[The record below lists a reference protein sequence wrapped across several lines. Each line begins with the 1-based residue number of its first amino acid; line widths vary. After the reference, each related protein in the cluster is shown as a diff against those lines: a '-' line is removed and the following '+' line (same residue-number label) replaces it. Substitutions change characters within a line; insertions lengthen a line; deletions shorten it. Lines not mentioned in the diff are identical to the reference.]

1 MRLFQE
7 LCHKRNCVNP
17 RRRGFRF
24 CMRKDCG
31 NEEKKIIDTEYMVT
45 HIKSGESDGPFA
57 TYEEAKA
64 HYDSQDIEWQLA
76 HYIEE
81 VRG

>member
-31 NEEKKIIDTEYMVT
+31 NEEKQIIDAHADE
-45 HIKSGESDGPFA
+45 IEKIL
-57 TYEEAKA
+57 EE
-64 HYDSQDIEWQLA
+64 
-76 HYIEE
+76 EE
-81 VRG
+81 